1 MIGND
6 VVDLA
11 DSDSDPGRL
20 HPRFDGRVF
29 HPSERALIATSP
41 QPDRTRWTLWAL
53 KESAYKAARKEEP
66 TTVFSPVRFV
76 AMLADESSGLVYA
89 GDRRFRASISC
100 GPGYVHAVAWQARD
114 PPAVT
119 YIAVARLATGETS
132 ARAAAR
138 RLVLDQLAPVLG
150 VAASA
155 LAIHREARIPAL
167 WVHGRPSGADLSL
180 SHHGRFVAFACR
192 LRPHGGGP

>member
-6 VVDLA
+6 VVDLRDPDA
-11 DSDSDPGRL
+11 DPWRL
-20 HPRFDGRVF
+20 HARFDSRVY

-41 QPDRTRWTLWAL
+41 QPGRTRWILWAL
-53 KESAYKAARKEEP
+53 KEAAYKAARKEEP

-76 AMLADESSGLVYA
+76 VSLQDAASAIVRA
-89 GDRRFRASISC
+89 GSRRFRASISC
-100 GPGYVHAVAWQARD
+100 GPGHVHAVAWRVGD

-119 YIAVARLATGETS
+119 RMGVSRLPSGETS
-132 ARAAAR
+132 PRAAAR
-138 RLVLDQLAPVLG
+138 RLALERLAPALG
-150 VAASA
+150 VAPEA

-167 WVHGRPSGADLSL
+167 WVQGRRSDADLSL

-192 LRPHGGGP
+192 LPPDLGAP

>member
-11 DSDSDPGRL
+11 DPDADPGRL

-29 HPSERALIATSP
+29 DPSERALIAAST
-41 QPDRTRWTLWAL
+41 QPGRTRWILWAL

-66 TTVFSPVRFV
+66 ATVFSPARFV
-76 AMLADESSGLVYA
+76 VSRQDAASAIVCACG
-89 GDRRFRASISC
+89 RRFRASISC
-100 GPGYVHAVAWQARD
+100 GPGYVHAVAWQAGD

-119 YIAVARLATGETS
+119 CVAVARLTTRETS
-132 ARAAAR
+132 PRSAVR
-138 RLVLDQLAPVLG
+138 RLVREQLAPALG
-150 VAASA
+150 VAPAA
-155 LAIHREARIPAL
+155 LAIHREARIPAV

-192 LRPHGGGP
+192 LPPHEGGP